1 MVLTGQ
7 AAAVVALLKAPERAH
22 PRLTA
27 HLSRQALVPPP
38 IAQVPARVAVAVL
51 LTVEVAARAVA
62 AVAPSVAEV
71 VQPAAVAAEAAEAV
85 VVVAADKNKNVSHFS
100 YKN

>member
-27 HLSRQALVPPP
+27 HLSRQALVLP
-38 IAQVPARVAVAVL
+38 IALVPVRVAVAVL
-51 LTVEVAARAVA
+51 LTVEVAVARAVA
-62 AVAPSVAEV
+62 VVAPSVAEV
-71 VQPAAVAAEAAEAV
+71 VQPAAVAVEAAEAV
-85 VVVAADKNKNVSHFS
+85 VVVAADKDKSV
-100 YKN
+100 

>member
-7 AAAVVALLKAPERAH
+7 AAAVVALLKAPQRAH
-22 PRLTA
+22 PRLTP
-27 HLSRQALVPPP
+27 HLSRQAHVLPIALVP
-38 IAQVPARVAVAVL
+38 VRVAVAVL

-71 VQPAAVAAEAAEAV
+71 VQPAAVAVEAAEAV
-85 VVVAADKNKNVSHFS
+85 VVVAADKDKSV
-100 YKN
+100 